1 MLETTDTGHT
11 NGFFQGVLDE
21 ARVWNRALTQSELLT
36 NINLQITSGT
46 GLVARWGMNEGTS
59 TVVNDSIVP
68 TVPGTITGV
77 NYAWVP
83 GAPFNLDVTPGTPT
97 LVTPADLATGISSS
111 PTLTVNVTEAHSAP
125 LTVSFYGRVKN
136 GAPEA
141 DFSLIAIPDPQYL
154 AASFPSIYNSQMNW
168 VVANK
173 TSSNIKYVMSLG
185 DNVDVASAGTQ
196 WTNATTAW
204 DILTTGSVPY
214 GLTVGNHDGAPTAT
228 GNFNT
233 NFGARLAGQP
243 TYGGRY
249 GTSDYDNTYALFT
262 AGGMDFIVVFLE
274 YDTAITSSIH
284 PAADW
289 ANTILAANPT
299 RRAIV
304 VTHDLLMGTTSPPRA
319 ALFTMY

>member
-1 MLETTDTGHT
+1 
-11 NGFFQGVLDE
+11 
-21 ARVWNRALTQSELLT
+21 
-36 NINLQITSGT
+36 
-46 GLVARWGMNEGTS
+46 
-59 TVVNDSIVP
+59 
-68 TVPGTITGV
+68 
-77 NYAWVP
+77 
-83 GAPFNLDVTPGTPT
+83 
-97 LVTPADLATGISSS
+97 
-111 PTLTVNVTEAHSAP
+111 
-125 LTVSFYGRVKN
+125 
-136 GAPEA
+136 
-141 DFSLIAIPDPQYL
+141 
-154 AASFPSIYNSQMNW
+154 
-168 VVANK
+168 
-173 TSSNIKYVMSLG
+173 MSLG
-185 DNVDVASAGTQ
+185 DNVDTASAGTQ

-289 ANTILAANPT
+289 ANSILTANPT

-304 VTHDLLMGTTSPPRA
+304 VTHDLLNGDNFSTQGGIIYNVLKGMPTFS
-319 ALFTMY
+319 